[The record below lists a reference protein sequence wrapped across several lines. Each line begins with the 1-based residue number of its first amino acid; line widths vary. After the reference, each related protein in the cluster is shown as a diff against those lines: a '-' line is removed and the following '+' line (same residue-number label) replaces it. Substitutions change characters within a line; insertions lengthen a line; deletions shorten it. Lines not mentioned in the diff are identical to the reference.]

1 MIPKENDCAG
11 SAGKSSIRTGSRARL
26 GAYRRYLASA
36 LAEFTAIK
44 GVDVAWRTG
53 WISDRAAAFLA
64 LGRPVITEDTGA
76 QRYLPAENG
85 FRFIRSAAE
94 AEVAVREVLHDWSRL
109 SKQARQCAVE
119 VFDSV
124 QKSSPNTGFLGA
136 RFAVAK
142 RFSGDTRCPVM
153 ADLIKQSELKDR
165 MKKIP
170 EWELEKNQIERTFE
184 FDDFVDAIDFVDRVA
199 EVAEEEE
206 HHPDIDIRYNKVRL
220 AVSTHS
226 KGGLTELDFNLAE
239 RIDTLE
245 E

>member
-1 MIPKENDCAG
+1 MIGRSYRNKRG
-11 SAGKSSIRTGSRARL
+11 SAQQRFSTRSKIFAEYSIFS
-26 GAYRRYLASA
+26 
-36 LAEFTAIK
+36 
-44 GVDVAWRTG
+44 
-53 WISDRAAAFLA
+53 
-64 LGRPVITEDTGA
+64 
-76 QRYLPAENG
+76 
-85 FRFIRSAAE
+85 
-94 AEVAVREVLHDWSRL
+94 
-109 SKQARQCAVE
+109 
-119 VFDSV
+119 
-124 QKSSPNTGFLGA
+124 A

-220 AVSTHS
+220 TVSTHS